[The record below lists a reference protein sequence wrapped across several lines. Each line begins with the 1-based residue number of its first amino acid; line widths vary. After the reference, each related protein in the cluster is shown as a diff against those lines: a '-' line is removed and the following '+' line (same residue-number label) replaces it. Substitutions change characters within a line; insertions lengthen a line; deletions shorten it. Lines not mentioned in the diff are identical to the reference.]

1 MTRADPAP
9 RNVPERRQFRL
20 LMTAETL
27 SLFGDQ
33 LLGVALPLYAFDH
46 LGGATA
52 SVAILLARVIPLGL
66 LGVWGGVVADRVDRR
81 RLLVAVGLLR
91 AALVLP
97 LLAMGGGGLVLVI
110 AVVFGLAASGQ
121 LAGPAVGAS
130 LPAVVSPEDLP
141 SANARLAARTVLVG
155 LIAPTLGAVVYA
167 GPGLTA
173 VLVLNVTLYVL
184 GAAVARILE
193 LPQPIRENSD
203 AGLVAD
209 LVAGVRILS
218 ADPMLRRLLAVVTV
232 AMFGL
237 AVELAV
243 LVPFVRGVLHGS
255 PTAVGAL
262 TTVQA
267 VGGLVGAVLVPII
280 ARRRGSRFLI
290 QVGILGLPMAALSFL
305 VSQRVWQ
312 AVPGV
317 LLAGLLVT
325 VLYAGAQTHLQRTV
339 PNAYLGRVLGVI
351 GSAFGLA
358 SMAGTGLA
366 VALTRVMSLRDC
378 LKVAAAIE
386 LVAVLMWT
394 MRTAAARRRIPA
406 ESR

>member
-1 MTRADPAP
+1 
-9 RNVPERRQFRL
+9 
-20 LMTAETL
+20 MTAETL

-52 SVAILLARVIPLGL
+52 SVAILLARVVPLGL
-66 LGVWGGVVADRVDRR
+66 VGVWGGVVADRVDRR

-97 LLAMGGGGLVLVI
+97 LLAVGGGGLVLVI

-173 VLVLNVTLYVL
+173 VLILNVTLYVL

-203 AGLVAD
+203 GLVAD
-209 LVAGVRILS
+209 LLAGVRILT

-267 VGGLVGAVLVPII
+267 VGGLVGAVLVPVI
-280 ARRRGSRFLI
+280 ARRRGPRFLI

-366 VALTRVMSLRDC
+366 VVLTRVISLRDC

-394 MRTAAARRRIPA
+394 MRTAAAHRRIPT